1 MFMFAAIIGLIFA
14 STPAPSFDLAKLSG
28 GSISSQDL
36 KGKVVVVDFIA
47 TWCPPCLEE
56 FPHFNALAEKYKN
69 QNVQVVGIVLE
80 SGSPEDVKQK
90 LSEFQ
95 LGYPVL
101 LGTEKTLSDFGIDA
115 FPATWVI
122 GADWTIRS
130 TRKAKALT
138 DTKALELEIETL
150 LLTGVAGQAKIP
162 SLDGNNTLD

>member
-1 MFMFAAIIGLIFA
+1 MLGSKEVRQGFSWGDTFAETSQNFNDSWRGWVSGIGIRVRGTLSMFMLAAIIGMIFA

-56 FPHFNALAEKYKN
+56 FPHCSALAEKYKN

-101 LGTEKTLSDFGIDA
+101 LGTEKTL
-115 FPATWVI
+115 
-122 GADWTIRS
+122 
-130 TRKAKALT
+130 
-138 DTKALELEIETL
+138 
-150 LLTGVAGQAKIP
+150 
-162 SLDGNNTLD
+162 